1 MIMTVPIQNVRS
13 MLSPITVRTEQGY
26 RTAIQIRNHTIFA
39 DEPLQDGG
47 TDTGPTPM
55 EMLLGTAGACIAVT
69 TKAYAQRKGWPLE
82 GVSVEL
88 DMERIRREDN
98 PEYTGDAPFVHK
110 IHEHIQFEGPLSEEQ
125 KARLLV
131 IAGKCPVHVTL
142 QNPVFFDEE
151 LVEAVSDK

>member
-1 MIMTVPIQNVRS
+1 

-26 RTAIQIRNHTIFA
+26 RTAIHIRHHTIIA
-39 DEPLQDGG
+39 DEPVQDGG

-88 DMERIRREDN
+88 EMERIRREDY
-98 PEYTGDAPFVHK
+98 PAYTGEAAF
-110 IHEHIQFEGPLSEEQ
+110 IHNIREHIHFEGPLSEEQ

-131 IAGKCPVHVTL
+131 IAGKCPVHMTL
-142 QNPVFFDEE
+142 ENPVFFDETLAE
-151 LVEAVSDK
+151 ETLDR